1 MIHDFFPTKSVKML
15 RRFIGTSA
23 AWFWINEQWLKG
35 YVARQFVCHSV
46 AHCWSALLN
55 SFCPH
60 HLSTWLHHSCALQ
73 NTIAAFWVNP
83 CLGSETTRWGS
94 RSVAFVSHRWAGLPH
109 VINTSKNFKKKRIQ
123 GYRFKVRGGDGKQFP
138 PNKGDLKNVYIL
150 SCCTVSS
157 NVQGRKELK
166 EERGWCA
173 VVEMCSLSADP
184 WGYAVQLVRRKN
196 VAGQM

>member
-1 MIHDFFPTKSVKML
+1 MSQCCTLLKCPAEFLLPAPSFHLVAPLVCASEHNCCVLSQPVLGVGDNSL
-15 RRFIGTSA
+15 R
-23 AWFWINEQWLKG
+23 EQECGICQSQMSWL
-35 YVARQFVCHSV
+35 A
-46 AHCWSALLN
+46 
-55 SFCPH
+55 
-60 HLSTWLHHSCALQ
+60 SCDKYLQ
-73 NTIAAFWVNP
+73 
-83 CLGSETTRWGS
+83 E
-94 RSVAFVSHRWAGLPH
+94 
-109 VINTSKNFKKKRIQ
+109 FKKKRIQ